1 VRMADFFPTT
11 ENTEEGLE
19 KIADRVKQGYSV
31 VVFPEG
37 TRSEDGTVKRF
48 HKGAFFVA
56 EKLQLDILPI
66 LIHGTSYTL
75 SKDDFLVKDGA
86 VTMSFLLRIKPN
98 NNSFGTGYAART
110 KAIGRY
116 FKSSLETLARHVE
129 QPAYFNEQ
137 LHYNYIYKGPV
148 LEWYMRIKV
157 RMEKNYQLFHEL
169 LPSSG
174 SILDI
179 GCGYGFMP
187 YMLHFASPQRSITGI
202 DYDEQKI
209 ATANHNFS
217 KTDAVHFVHAN
228 VMEFPFENYDAIVMM
243 DILHY
248 LQPEQQ
254 KIVIE
259 KCIRHIKPGGL
270 IIIRDGN
277 KDLAKRHRGTALT
290 EVFSTEIVGFNKTS
304 GKGLFFLS
312 GSLIKEMAAAHQ
324 LECREI
330 DETTYTSN
338 IIFVLK
344 RAGNNGTL

>member
-1 VRMADFFPTT
+1 M
-11 ENTEEGLE
+11 
-19 KIADRVKQGYSV
+19 IV
-31 VVFPEG
+31 VE
-37 TRSEDGTVKRF
+37 
-48 HKGAFFVA
+48 
-56 EKLQLDILPI
+56 
-66 LIHGTSYTL
+66 
-75 SKDDFLVKDGA
+75 
-86 VTMSFLLRIKPN
+86 
-98 NNSFGTGYAART
+98 
-110 KAIGRY
+110 
-116 FKSSLETLARHVE
+116 
-129 QPAYFNEQ
+129 
-137 LHYNYIYKGPV
+137 
-148 LEWYMRIKV
+148 
-157 RMEKNYQLFHEL
+157 LFHEL

-312 GSLIKEMAAAHQ
+312 GSTIKEIAASHR